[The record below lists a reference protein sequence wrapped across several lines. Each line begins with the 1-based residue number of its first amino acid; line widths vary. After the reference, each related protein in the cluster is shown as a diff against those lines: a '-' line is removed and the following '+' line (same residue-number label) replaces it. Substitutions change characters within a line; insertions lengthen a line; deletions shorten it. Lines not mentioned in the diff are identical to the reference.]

1 MSPTRR
7 GPLTRERVLSRA
19 VALADRDGLESVSM
33 RRLAKA
39 CGVEAMSLY
48 NHVANKDDLIDGM
61 VDTVFGE
68 IEVPSD
74 VDWRTAMRRRAISVR
89 EALLRHRWAIGMME
103 SRAGARPERMPES
116 MRVHD
121 AVMGCLRESG
131 FPFEMAVH
139 AYSVQDA
146 YIYGFLLQEKTMP
159 FETPE
164 ESGEI
169 VAAQA
174 QSAAFQEFPYL
185 MEVATELP
193 KRGYDYAT
201 EFEFGLDLILD
212 GLERLR
218 AGPGATVAT

>member
-1 MSPTRR
+1 MLRA
-7 GPLTRERVLSRA
+7 A
-19 VALADRDGLESVSM
+19 VALADADGLESVSM
-33 RRLAKA
+33 RRLAA
-39 CGVEAMSLY
+39 RCGVEAMSLY
-48 NHVANKDDLIDGM
+48 NHVASKDDLLDGM
-61 VDTVFGE
+61 VDVVFGE

-89 EALLRHRWAIGMME
+89 ETLLRHRWAIGMME
-103 SRAGARPERMPES
+103 SRTGGRPENMRES

-131 FPFEMAVH
+131 FSFEMAVH

-159 FETPE
+159 FDTAE
-164 ESGEI
+164 ESGALVE
-169 VAAQA
+169 AQA

-218 AGPGATVAT
+218 STAGVR